1 MANII
6 GLHLGHDGSVCLVR
20 NGKLECAIATERITR
35 IKKDCAFTDD
45 VIDYILNETH
55 LSLDDID
62 CVALNHNP
70 TCKNDPLLGNEYLT
84 QTFKIKDKEFKSYVV
99 NHHLA
104 HCSSVY
110 YTSPFNDAY
119 CFSMDCSTHTEIM
132 GEPKANSLI
141 AYGKGNQI
149 FTEYCP
155 NKMEGILYADVTER
169 LGLGPAL
176 HKAGTTMGLASY
188 GNPFEFDCDL
198 YSDEIKLNSHEY
210 LHQLLSRCQNHQ
222 FDWETCIQTDEIKYK
237 MNVAAT
243 VQQVLEQVSLKVID
257 KLESKTEN
265 LCLSGGSF
273 LNCNANSKIV
283 NQSKFKNFHIYPA
296 CGDDGTSVG
305 AALYVSHHILDEPR
319 YDYKEKDLCYT
330 GKEYKV
336 NTPDYHQIAQELSNG
351 KIIGWFQGK
360 SEFGPRALGNRSI
373 LADPRNAHTRDII
386 NHVVKKREWFRPFAP
401 VVLEEYYQDWFDFPI
416 PSPYMLYTAQVK
428 QPEKIPAVT
437 HVDGSARFQT
447 INEDTNPHYYNV
459 IKAFYELTGVPV
471 LLNTSLNGN
480 GQPILETPKEA
491 IDFFKKSH
499 LDMIFINGEEGFY
512 VKDK

>member
-1 MANII
+1 MANIL
-6 GLHLGHDGSVCLVR
+6 GLHVGHDGSVCLVKDGR
-20 NGKLECAIATERITR
+20 LECAIATERITR
-35 IKKDCAFTDD
+35 IKKDYAFTDD
-45 VIDYILNETH
+45 VIDYV
-55 LSLDDID
+55 LSESNLTLDDID
-62 CVALNHNP
+62 CVALGDNNRQIF
-70 TCKNDPLLGNEYLT
+70 GNKHST
-84 QTFKIKDKEFKSYVV
+84 QTFKIKGKEFKTYII

-110 YTSPFNDAY
+110 YTSPFDDAY
-119 CFSMDCSTHTEIM
+119 CFSMDCSTHTETIFNP
-132 GEPKANSLI
+132 ESNSLI
-141 AYGKGNQI
+141 AYGKGNKI
-149 FTEYCP
+149 FIEYCP
-155 NKMEGILYADVTER
+155 NRMEGVLYADVTER

-188 GNPFEFDCDL
+188 GKPFEFDWESYTD
-198 YSDEIKLNSHEY
+198 DIKH
-210 LHQLLSRCQNHQ
+210 
-222 FDWETCIQTDEIKYK
+222 K
-237 MNVAAT
+237 MDVAAT
-243 VQQVLEQVSLKVID
+243 VQQVLEQVSLEVVD
-257 KLESKTEN
+257 DLESKTEN

-283 NQSKFKNFHIYPA
+283 KESKFKNFHIYPA

-319 YDYKEKDLCYT
+319 HSYKEKDLCYT
-330 GKEYKV
+330 GKEYEID
-336 NTPDYHQIAQELSNG
+336 TPDYAKIAQELSNG
-351 KIIGWFQGK
+351 KIIGWFQGR

-373 LADPRNAHTRDII
+373 LADPRNPHTRDII

-447 INEDTNPHYYNV
+447 INEETNPHYYNLV
-459 IKAFYELTGVPV
+459 KAFYELTGVPV

-480 GQPILETPKEA
+480 GEPILETPEEA
-491 IDFFKKSH
+491 VTFFKNSH
-499 LDMIFINGEEGFY
+499 LDIMFINGFEWKWRTNFT
-512 VKDK
+512 